1 VAADIAAGCTKPG
14 SVVTAAAAAEPDADL
29 TANAATEQ
37 DADLAANA
45 AAEHLCRQASRLV
58 LRLSLSGP
66 FLLRF
71 GVTPAAATADAAAN
85 AAAADAAADA
95 AAAGA
100 AADAAAGG
108 IVLQCRLTSTL
119 PPTVF

>member
-58 LRLSLSGP
+58 LRLSLSGR

-71 GVTPAAATADAAAN
+71 GVTPSTPL
-85 AAAADAAADA
+85 
-95 AAAGA
+95 
-100 AADAAAGG
+100 
-108 IVLQCRLTSTL
+108 IVRPLPLTLWCDTSCCYC
-119 PPTVF
+119 

>member
-58 LRLSLSGP
+58 LRLRPLP
-66 FLLRF
+66 
-71 GVTPAAATADAAAN
+71 
-85 AAAADAAADA
+85 
-95 AAAGA
+95 
-100 AADAAAGG
+100 
-108 IVLQCRLTSTL
+108 LTLWCDTSCCYC
-119 PPTVF
+119 

>member
-1 VAADIAAGCTKPG
+1 VAADIAAGCTRPG
-14 SVVTAAAAAEPDADL
+14 SVVTAAEPDADL

-58 LRLSLSGP
+58 LRHSLSGR

-71 GVTPAAATADAAAN
+71 GVTPAAATADAAAD

-95 AAAGA
+95 AAADA
-100 AADAAAGG
+100 AADAAGG
-108 IVLQCRLTSTL
+108 GVVLQCRLTSTL
-119 PPTVF
+119 PPTVL

>member
-14 SVVTAAAAAEPDADL
+14 SVVTASAAAEPDADL

-58 LRLSLSGP
+58 LRLSLSGR

-71 GVTPAAATADAAAN
+71 GVTPAAATADAAAD

-95 AAAGA
+95 AAADA
-100 AADAAAGG
+100 AADAAAGA